1 MRRLTLVLVSCALP
15 LAALG
20 AQQRS
25 VTLEEALRMADGAG
39 ARLNEKGLYAR
50 AEAWRPFRGVAA
62 HLLWSYYAAMKRR
75 ATALEEA

>member
-25 VTLEEALRMADGAG
+25 VTLEEALRMA
-39 ARLNEKGLYAR
+39 
-50 AEAWRPFRGVAA
+50 AA
-62 HLLWSYYAAMKRR
+62 HFRVRAFQEGPVPGQGIGRRFLHARRIAALLVSAGWFDQKV
-75 ATALEEA
+75 L